1 MIVVTLTKVPA
12 ALRGDLT
19 KWTQEIQTGVYVGN
33 VSARIRDL
41 LWDRIVQNIGHGE
54 ATLAYN
60 TNSELGYTFRTT
72 RQDRQ
77 VVNYDGVPLMMHLK
91 HPKTPIKPGFSSAA
105 KFHQAKTMAHRRRVQ
120 KAVASV
126 VTKAVQTLPPL
137 VVLDLETTGL
147 KSAQDQIMSIG
158 AVKRNAN
165 GQVELF
171 QRLIQIERTV
181 PSKITA
187 LTGITAEQ
195 LQTQGVALATALK
208 DLREFVQD
216 LVIVGYN
223 VGFDEKFLNVG
234 YQLVEQPNLTNTFR
248 DLMPTVKNV
257 QEFLDNYRLPTVL
270 EQYKIQNTNP
280 HHALADAQA
289 TLALADKLIKNGD
302 FRI

>member
-41 LWDRIVQNIGHGE
+41 LWDRIVQNIGRGE

-77 VVNYDGVPLMMHLK
+77 VVDYDGVPLMMHLK
-91 HPKTPIKPGFSSAA
+91 QPRTPVKPGFSNAA

-120 KAVASV
+120 KSISSGA
-126 VTKAVQTLPPL
+126 TKTVQRALPL

-147 KSAQDQIMSIG
+147 KITQDQIMSIG
-158 AVKRNAN
+158 AVKRSAA
-165 GQVELF
+165 GQVESF
-171 QRLIQIERTV
+171 QRLIRIEGAV

-187 LTGITAEQ
+187 LTGLTTEQ
-195 LQTQGVALATALK
+195 LQTQGVDLAAALK
-208 DLREFVQD
+208 DLRDFVQD

-234 YQLVEQPNLTNTFR
+234 YQLVAQSNLTNTFR

-257 QEFLDNYRLPTVL
+257 QEFLDDYRLTTVL
-270 EQYKIQNTNP
+270 EKYKIQNTNP

-289 TLALADKLIKNGD
+289 TLVLADKLVKNGN
-302 FRI
+302 FQI